1 VSEKQIIEFC
11 LRNNIT
17 VNQYFILYL
26 TKRRWEGFR
35 QEFVDYTKSNPWSQE
50 ELLDLLSKNLIA
62 VEFHEPGT
70 PIEPISIR
78 LLEDK
83 DIFQNTDMGEE
94 LWNAYPPAFTFSHGG
109 MFIARTGMPK
119 DKFIDM
125 YLEKIGRNPEKHSH
139 VMKQLDRYVKLVQ
152 TGKINGH
159 KLSDWVANEIW
170 DTIASMPGEST
181 GSPFKR
187 SV

>member
-1 VSEKQIIEFC
+1 MSEKQIIEFC

-83 DIFQNTDMGEE
+83 DIF
-94 LWNAYPPAFTFSHGG
+94 
-109 MFIARTGMPK
+109 
-119 DKFIDM
+119 
-125 YLEKIGRNPEKHSH
+125 
-139 VMKQLDRYVKLVQ
+139 
-152 TGKINGH
+152 
-159 KLSDWVANEIW
+159 
-170 DTIASMPGEST
+170 
-181 GSPFKR
+181 
-187 SV
+187 